1 MALTTQTVQQLDTE
15 AKNDFKGIP
24 LGKILCLAKAAWKAY
39 QCETTGGTNC
49 IQNLVK
55 DIEACLK

>member
-1 MALTTQTVQQLDTE
+1 MALSTQTTQQVDAE
-15 AKNDFKGIP
+15 IRNDFKGLP

-39 QCETTGGTNC
+39 QCETGGGTNC
-49 IQNLVK
+49 IQNLIK